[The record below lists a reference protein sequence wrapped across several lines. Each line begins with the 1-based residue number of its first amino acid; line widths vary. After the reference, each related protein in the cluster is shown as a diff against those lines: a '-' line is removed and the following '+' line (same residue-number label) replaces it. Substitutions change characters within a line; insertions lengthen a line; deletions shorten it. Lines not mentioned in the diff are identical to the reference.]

1 MNMTSRGFFGRA
13 RATTLLLLSGTMTFQ
28 FGISACRNLTQFLNP
43 CETVFPGSD
52 APGGGICD
60 EEDLDRLNGTIPD
73 FQNDPTC
80 SIPFACSD
88 DPPFGSFGPGPRP
101 SGPP

>member
-1 MNMTSRGFFGRA
+1 MNKKNRGFFSRA
-13 RATTLLLLSGTMTFQ
+13 RAGTLLLVSGTMTFQ
-28 FGISACRNLTQFLNP
+28 FGIGACRELTQFLNP
-43 CETVFPGSD
+43 CETVFPGT
-52 APGGGICD
+52 ICN

-73 FQNDPTC
+73 YQNDPTC
-80 SIPFACSD
+80 TIPYACSD

>member
-1 MNMTSRGFFGRA
+1 MNKTKRGFIGRV
-13 RATTLLLLSGTMTFQ
+13 RAGTLLLLSGTMTFQ
-28 FGISACRNLTQFLNP
+28 FGIGACQDLTQFFNP

-60 EEDLDRLNGTIPD
+60 EEDLDLLNGTIPD

>member
-1 MNMTSRGFFGRA
+1 MNMTNRGFFRRA
-13 RATTLLLLSGTMTFQ
+13 RAATLLLLSGTMTFQ
-28 FGISACRNLTQFLNP
+28 FGISACRELTQFLNP
-43 CETVFPGSD
+43 CETVFPGSGGL
-52 APGGGICD
+52 GGGICD
-60 EEDLDRLNGTIPD
+60 EEDLDRLNGPIPD

-80 SIPFACSD
+80 TIPFACSD

>member
-1 MNMTSRGFFGRA
+1 MNKTSRGFFGRA
-13 RATTLLLLSGTMTFQ
+13 RAATLLLLSGTMTFQ

-60 EEDLDRLNGTIPD
+60 EEEL
-73 FQNDPTC
+73 
-80 SIPFACSD
+80 
-88 DPPFGSFGPGPRP
+88 FGPDCG
-101 SGPP
+101 